1 MNDGHSTT
9 TSRLCL
15 ILGLVAFLAVIPA
28 VPAQN
33 GPHIGYVYP
42 AGGCQ
47 GASFQAVVGGQ
58 LLTGATNA
66 YVSGFGAQAAVL
78 EYTKPLT
85 QRQINDLRQKL
96 KELQDKR
103 AVAQTNRTDYAPADT
118 RALTNA
124 VWTAEDE
131 TMVREIREK
140 LAASQKRQANPAIAE
155 TVTLRITLAP
165 NADLGEH
172 ELRLQTQLGLSNPLV
187 FCVGQVPEFSEKA
200 ATEIKDV
207 GFRKGTQPKPTRT
220 EMNITLPAT
229 VNGQIL
235 PGGVARYRFPAR
247 SGQRLVIAATARELI
262 PYLADAVPG
271 WFQASLSLYDGQ
283 GHELAYADHF
293 RFHPD
298 PVLYYEVP
306 KNGDY
311 VVEIRDTLYRGR
323 EDFVY
328 RITIGELPF
337 LTDVFPLGGQVG
349 GLTSIR
355 LAGWNL
361 PVDSMAQIFK
371 VTTTYA
377 VSAHGGGR
385 VSNHVPFIVDT
396 LPECFDME
404 TNNSP
409 ATAETVVLPI
419 IINGRIDEPGDRHV
433 YSFEGL
439 AGQEIVAE
447 VLARRLGSP
456 LDSVLKLTDAAGKE
470 LAFNDDY
477 EDKAAGL
484 ETHHADSY
492 LRIRL
497 PSNGTY
503 YLYLGDAQHQGGPEY
518 AYRLRIS
525 LPRPDFELRVV
536 PSSINVR
543 GGASAPFT
551 VYALRKDGFDRAIT
565 LDLKNAPEGFTLSG
579 GEIPPNEDKV
589 RLTVTAPSTP
599 LDGPLTLDLEGR
611 AVIGG
616 HVVTR
621 LGVPAEEMMQAFA
634 YQHLVPAKEWKISV
648 SDRSVARSAPTI
660 LDAIPVQI
668 PIGGM
673 ASIRIGTPSRAYMD
687 RFNFEL
693 NEPPEGIVLN
703 GVSPCDDGM
712 ELVLQCD
719 AGKAKPALRG
729 NLIVDL
735 LPAADSEAK
744 QKGKKPGNQRR
755 AAVGTLPAIPFVIVR

>member
-1 MNDGHSTT
+1 MNA
-9 TSRLCL
+9 SRLRL
-15 ILGLVAFLAVIPA
+15 ILRLTIVLGLTPA
-28 VPAQN
+28 VLAQN

-42 AGGCQ
+42 AGGRQ
-47 GASFQAVVGGQ
+47 GTSFQVVVGGQ
-58 LLTGATNA
+58 LLNGATNTYA
-66 YVSGFGAQAAVL
+66 SGWGVQATVL
-78 EYTKPLT
+78 EYEKPLT
-85 QRQINDLRQKL
+85 PKEINDLRQKL

-103 AVAQTNRTDYAPADT
+103 AVAQTNRTEYAPAEART
-118 RALTNA
+118 STNA
-124 VWTAEDE
+124 VWTVEE
-131 TMVREIREK
+131 QTMMREIREK
-140 LAASQKRQANPAIAE
+140 LAAFQKRRANPALAE

-165 NADLGEH
+165 NAELGEH
-172 ELRLQTQLGLSNPLV
+172 ELRLETQLGLSNPLI
-187 FCVGQVPEFSEKA
+187 FCVGQLPEFSENA
-200 ATEIKDV
+200 ATEIKEV
-207 GFRKGTQPKPTRT
+207 GFRREAQNKSPRT
-220 EMNITLPAT
+220 EMSITLPAT

-235 PGGVARYRFPAR
+235 PGGAARYRFRAQ
-247 SGQRLVIAATARELI
+247 SGQRLVMAAAARELI

-271 WFQASLSLYDGQ
+271 WFQASLSLYDAQ

-306 KNGDY
+306 KDGDY
-311 VVEIRDTLYRGR
+311 VVEVRDALYRGR

-328 RITIGELPF
+328 RLTIGELPF

-349 GLTSIR
+349 GLTTVK

-361 PVDSMAQIFK
+361 PVDSLAQTFK
-371 VTTTYA
+371 VATTYG

-385 VSNHVPFIVDT
+385 VSNHIPFDVDT

-409 ATAETVVLPI
+409 ATAEPIVLPI
-419 IINGRIDEPGDRHV
+419 IINGCIDVPGEQHV
-433 YSFEGL
+433 YSFEGY

-456 LDSVLKLTDAAGKE
+456 LDSVLQLTDAAGKQ

-492 LRIRL
+492 LRVRL
-497 PSNGTY
+497 PGNGIY
-503 YLYLGDAQHQGGPEY
+503 YLDLSDAQEQGGLEY

-525 LPRPDFELRVV
+525 PPRPDFELRVV
-536 PSSINVR
+536 PSSLNVR
-543 GGASAPFT
+543 GGASVPFT

-579 GEIPPNEDKV
+579 GEIPPNEDQV
-589 RLTVTAPSTP
+589 RLTLTAPPTA
-599 LDGPLTLDLEGR
+599 LDGPLTLDLEGQALVNGR
-611 AVIGG
+611 MVS
-616 HVVTR
+616 R
-621 LGVPAEEMMQAFA
+621 PGVPAKEMMQAFA

-648 SDRSVARSAPTI
+648 SDRFIARSAATI
-660 LDAIPVQI
+660 LDALPVQI
-668 PIGGM
+668 PVGGM
-673 ASIRIGTPSRAYMD
+673 ATVRIATPNRAYAE

-693 NEPPEGIVLN
+693 SEPPEGIALTA
-703 GVSPCDDGM
+703 VSPNDEGM
-712 ELVLQCD
+712 ELLLKCE
-719 AGKAKPALRG
+719 AGKAKPGLRG

-735 LPAADSEAK
+735 VPAVNPKAA
-744 QKGKKPGNQRR
+744 QQGKRPGNQRR
-755 AAVGTLPAIPFVIVR
+755 PSVGTLPAIPFVVVR